1 MTKAARLECPQHS
14 GPKGLSLFKALLEF
28 ARTPLEF
35 CLKYAEEYGDI
46 VALNFGSTQTY
57 MFNHP
62 DLINE
67 VLSKQNQN
75 CIKDYSYRALQ
86 DVLGNGLLLSHGDPW
101 KSHRRLMQLAFNR
114 DRLASYANMVVT
126 DTDLMLEKWRSP
138 EVRDIHQE
146 MSLLTI
152 KIIMRAMFGIDAT
165 KTASDIAKALNVV
178 MLQYFYQAQTL
189 YLLPTWLPTSSN
201 LRANRAKQKL
211 DEIVSDIVE
220 QRRKLP
226 EADLL
231 SVMLQAKDENGQQLS
246 SKELRDEVMTLLIAG
261 HDTTANALTWTLMLL
276 AQNREVEAKLSAE
289 IESVLKSR
297 LPAIDDIPQLPYTE
311 MVLKE
316 SLRLYPPAWILGREL
331 IQDCNI
337 SGYNFPRGTII
348 YFSQWTVHRSARFYD
363 EPEQFNP
370 DRWMD
375 NFEQRLPRC
384 AYFPFGAGAR
394 ICIGKAFSMME
405 ATLVLA
411 TIVQKFRFTL
421 VSEHPIELLPSFTLR
436 PKQGLKMAI
445 ATRK

>member
-1 MTKAARLECPQHS
+1 MTKAEVSERPQIP

-46 VALNFGSTQTY
+46 VSLGVGSTQTY
-57 MFNHP
+57 LFNHP
-62 DLINE
+62 DLIDE

-101 KSHRRLMQLAFNR
+101 KSHRRLMQSAFSR
-114 DRLASYANMVVT
+114 DRLASYAKKVVA
-126 DTDLMLEKWRSP
+126 DTDLMLENWRSP

-152 KIIMRAMFGIDAT
+152 KIIMQAMFGIDAT
-165 KTASDIAKALNVV
+165 KTAKDIAKALNVI
-178 MLQYFYQAQTL
+178 MLQYFHQAETL
-189 YLLPTWLPTSSN
+189 YLLPTWLLTLSN
-201 LRANRAKQKL
+201 WQAYQAKQQL
-211 DEIVSDIVE
+211 DEIVYNIVE
-220 QRRKLP
+220 QRRQLP

-246 SKELRDEVMTLLIAG
+246 AKELRDEVITLLIAG

-276 AQNREVEAKLSAE
+276 AQHPEVEAKLSAE
-289 IESVLKSR
+289 IESVLNNR
-297 LPAIDDIPQLPYTE
+297 LPTIDDIAQLPYTE

-316 SLRLYPPAWILGREL
+316 SMRLYPPAWILGREL
-331 IQDCNI
+331 ICDCNI
-337 SGYNFPRGTII
+337 SGYDFSRGTVI
-348 YFSQWTVHRSARFYD
+348 YFSQWAVHRSARFYNN
-363 EPEQFNP
+363 PEQFNP

-375 NFEQRLPRC
+375 NLEQRLPRC

-405 ATLVLA
+405 TTLILA
-411 TIVQKFRFTL
+411 RIVQKFRLAL
-421 VSEHPIELLPSFTLR
+421 VSESAIELLPSFTLR
-436 PKQGLKMAI
+436 PKHGVKMAI
-445 ATRK
+445 ANRE